1 MHLALAQLFVIFFV
15 FISEINRKKKMTV
28 VCPSTTRTVLNDF
41 DWVENAG
48 ILSSF
53 IPVEKCPSVMTLDCV
68 QKHVHICIFGKQDRY
83 KLSSMYSLF
92 FVHTVDSTVN
102 GSRMELGKLHE
113 SFSTTNSL
121 SSQHNHL
128 QLTI

>member
-28 VCPSTTRTVLNDF
+28 VCPSTTRPVLNDF

-68 QKHVHICIFGKQDRY
+68 QKHVSCDTKKKDINACV
-83 KLSSMYSLF
+83 YSTYILN
-92 FVHTVDSTVN
+92 TV
-102 GSRMELGKLHE
+102 RK
-113 SFSTTNSL
+113 
-121 SSQHNHL
+121 HL
-128 QLTI
+128 TGE

>member
-28 VCPSTTRTVLNDF
+28 VCPSTTRPVLNDF

-68 QKHVHICIFGKQDRY
+68 QKHVC
-83 KLSSMYSLF
+83 SSGIAVF
-92 FVHTVDSTVN
+92 RD
-102 GSRMELGKLHE
+102 E
-113 SFSTTNSL
+113 
-121 SSQHNHL
+121 
-128 QLTI
+128 QLIMF

>member
-28 VCPSTTRTVLNDF
+28 VCPSTIRPVLNDF

-68 QKHVHICIFGKQDRY
+68 QKHVAKFKVCNGFQGVTFQYRLLPQIDDLTVVLGRIGGKD
-83 KLSSMYSLF
+83 SDAHSM
-92 FVHTVDSTVN
+92 
-102 GSRMELGKLHE
+102 RLHAWM
-113 SFSTTNSL
+113 
-121 SSQHNHL
+121 HR
-128 QLTI
+128 

>member
-28 VCPSTTRTVLNDF
+28 VCPSTTRPVLNDF

-68 QKHVHICIFGKQDRY
+68 QKHVSRVF
-83 KLSSMYSLF
+83 S
-92 FVHTVDSTVN
+92 VDSRIIFDIEKKGEITAI
-102 GSRMELGKLHE
+102 S
-113 SFSTTNSL
+113 
-121 SSQHNHL
+121 
-128 QLTI
+128 

>member
-28 VCPSTTRTVLNDF
+28 VCPSTTRPVLNDF

-68 QKHVHICIFGKQDRY
+68 QKHVASTYSKMHSQIYRVENEKQDEHEHQH
-83 KLSSMYSLF
+83 
-92 FVHTVDSTVN
+92 HTVI
-102 GSRMELGKLHE
+102 
-113 SFSTTNSL
+113 
-121 SSQHNHL
+121 
-128 QLTI
+128 TIKTLFYIML

>member
-28 VCPSTTRTVLNDF
+28 VCPSTTRPVLNDF

-53 IPVEKCPSVMTLDCV
+53 IPVEKCPSVMTLDCARRFKSV
-68 QKHVHICIFGKQDRY
+68 KNGNRA
-83 KLSSMYSLF
+83 LSLK
-92 FVHTVDSTVN
+92 VLRDSKIPLQRTQ
-102 GSRMELGKLHE
+102 
-113 SFSTTNSL
+113 TTKNKTS
-121 SSQHNHL
+121 NY
-128 QLTI
+128 